1 MRLTVNG
8 EARDTEARNLAAL
21 WAAETAH
28 LRVPTDAG
36 AWGSTGDEAAGEGAP
51 APAGAPEPPSRRGFA
66 IALNGEV
73 VRAARWD
80 DTRINE
86 GDRVEIIRAVAGG

>member
-8 EARDTEARNLAAL
+8 EARDTGVRTLAAL
-21 WAAETAH
+21 WAAETEQ
-28 LRVPTDAG
+28 L
-36 AWGSTGDEAAGEGAP
+36 EP
-51 APAGAPEPPSRRGFA
+51 ASRRGFA

-80 DTRINE
+80 DTDVNE